1 MKERWACLIE
11 AGEKEAG
18 AKNSLELISEWIQ
31 MFKKFSDIF
40 GEEKVIRRQTVMK
53 LWNSRVIEKETLNLG
68 RRQQTSYQRV
78 TDDVTAFDVWGK
90 MRVCSL
96 DLICLRPSVHHSGQ
110 WPWP

>member
-1 MKERWACLIE
+1 MKERWACLIG
-11 AGEKEAG
+11 AGEKEAR
-18 AKNSLELISEWIQ
+18 AKNSLELISELIQ

-78 TDDVTAFDVWGK
+78 TDDVTAFDV
-90 MRVCSL
+90 
-96 DLICLRPSVHHSGQ
+96 
-110 WPWP
+110 

>member
-1 MKERWACLIE
+1 
-11 AGEKEAG
+11 
-18 AKNSLELISEWIQ
+18 

-78 TDDVTAFDVWGK
+78 TDDVTAFDV
-90 MRVCSL
+90 
-96 DLICLRPSVHHSGQ
+96 
-110 WPWP
+110 